1 MSYDVTKL
9 VKLGALKQ
17 LSLRMKD
24 SCATK
29 AEVQAVSDALGA
41 LKLSDLTN
49 DAGFQTE
56 SQVAA
61 AVAAADHLKRKIT
74 ASLEEIDPA
83 AQDAGQYLYLVPRA
97 DAQEGSG
104 YGEYLVI
111 DGSVEKVGDW
121 SVDLSGY
128 ATKEE
133 LAAAAPPVASD
144 EEIAEMLDEVFG
156 TVQP

>member
-17 LSLRMKD
+17 LSLRLKD

-29 AEVQAVSDALGA
+29 AEVQAVADALSG
-41 LKLSDLTN
+41 LKLSDLDN

-56 SQVAA
+56 AQVAA
-61 AVAAADHLKRKIT
+61 AVAAAGHLKRKIT
-74 ASLEEIDPA
+74 AGLEEIDPA
-83 AQDAGQYLYLVPRA
+83 AQDAGQYLYLVPKT
-97 DAQEGSG
+97 DGEGG
-104 YGEYLVI
+104 YDEYLAI
-111 DGSVEKVGDW
+111 DGALEKVGDW

-133 LAAAAPPVASD
+133 LAAAAPETASD

-156 TVQP
+156 AAQA